1 MAVAHL
7 VTVDSLHRCY
17 GSSPAAHATGG
28 RVADY
33 YVNPRSTDMRLE
45 FTEDDLKIEICPD
58 CQGARLMIR
67 TTRSAHAIVTEEVPC
82 EACGGRGVKLTYAG
96 AKLFDFIRQAGRYH

>member
-1 MAVAHL
+1 MK
-7 VTVDSLHRCY
+7 
-17 GSSPAAHATGG
+17 
-28 RVADY
+28 
-33 YVNPRSTDMRLE
+33 LE
-45 FTEDDLKIEICPD
+45 FTEDDLKIELCSD
-58 CQGARLMIR
+58 CQGGKLMIR